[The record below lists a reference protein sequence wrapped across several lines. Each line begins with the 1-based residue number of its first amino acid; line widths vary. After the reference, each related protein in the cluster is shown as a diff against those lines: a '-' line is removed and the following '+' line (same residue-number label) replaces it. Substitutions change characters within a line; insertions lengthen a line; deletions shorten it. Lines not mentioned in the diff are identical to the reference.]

1 MAPPIKKDK
10 AATKAA
16 VETEK
21 ANPAGILGALRAP
34 SKDDPAKVAAA
45 EALFAPTQGL
55 IYGKIADIL
64 KKIEPITKGQKNEK
78 QNYNFRGIDDVYN
91 ELNRHLAEARV
102 FFTSQ
107 ILNTT
112 REDRQTPKGGT
123 AITAILTIRWKIFAE
138 DGSFITT
145 ETVGEGVDY
154 GGDKASS
161 KAMSAAYKYA
171 FLQLFCIPTQEEKV
185 TNEQSN
191 HIEAMQPIKIT
202 IAQKQKITEYYKE
215 LKITTEQWA
224 ATLEKYKVTSVDK
237 LTATQATQLIQLLE
251 SKKTGKPPATNGAKV
266 KAWDK

>member
-1 MAPPIKKDK
+1 MAPSTKKDK

-64 KKIEPITKGQKNEK
+64 KKIEPIAKAQENKN
-78 QNYNFRGIDDVYN
+78 QGYSFRGIDDVYN

-107 ILNTT
+107 ILNTA
-112 REDRQTPKGGT
+112 REDRATAKNT
-123 AITAILTIRWKIFAE
+123 AITSILTIRWKIFAT

-237 LTATQATQLIQLLE
+237 LTSTQATQLIQLLE
-251 SKKTGKPPATNGAKV
+251 SKKTGKPPATNGTKT